1 MRIIVFTALL
11 TILVIGF
18 SWYSM
23 EYLHFSSEKI
33 LQQLNALE
41 KQIEN
46 EDWQE
51 AQQSLTG
58 ITDFWNELHKHW
70 KLLVDHRETD
80 EIEIA
85 ITRLKSAFRAKEQGD
100 ALAELSVLRFYL
112 EHIPAKEQL
121 LLRNI
126 F

>member
-58 ITDFWNELHKHW
+58 ITDFWNELHKYW